1 MSDQVSVEEVA
12 DAMFKMVNDTVGQ
25 KKWKPTDLTKAC
37 IELFGADRCDKKLTK
52 LAIRELMESERCVYT
67 YFGGS
72 FIEIPRKEGAA
83 N

>member
-25 KKWKPTDLTKAC
+25 KKWKATDLTKAV
-37 IELFGADRCDKKLTK
+37 IELFGDDKCDKKLAK
-52 LAIRELMESERCVYT
+52 AAIRELMESGRCVYT